1 MQLEKMTEKHYQY
14 LQAEFGV
21 DRNAFAA
28 ICEENGEAL
37 DKLIDDL
44 TWKECDAA
52 EEFEKNGEYS
62 ERGKC
67 AIELIDILCGPYD
80 PVEINGED
88 SEELSGSEAEGVA

>member
-1 MQLEKMTEKHYQY
+1 MQLEKMTEKHFKY
-14 LQAEFGV
+14 LQTEFGV
-21 DRNAFAA
+21 DRKAFAA

-37 DKLIDDL
+37 SKLIDDL

-62 ERGKC
+62 EQGKC

-88 SEELSGSEAEGVA
+88 SEEMPGGEVVDAA